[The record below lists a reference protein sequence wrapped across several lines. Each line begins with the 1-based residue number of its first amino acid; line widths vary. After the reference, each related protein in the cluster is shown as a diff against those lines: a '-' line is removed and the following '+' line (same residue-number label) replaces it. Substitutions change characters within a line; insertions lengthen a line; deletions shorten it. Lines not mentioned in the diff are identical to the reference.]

1 MGKFLV
7 VVAFFNNTEKHIEQT
22 FQNVLKQT
30 HQDWIL
36 IVGDDFSADPESRTK
51 LKNKVVKL
59 NDPRIIYYD
68 IKFKRELYLFQ
79 NFFKEYDY
87 DYHFTPGSDDIIDQ
101 NIFKVYNHHFQKYP
115 TVNYILSDFNRVDES
130 NNLQMLS
137 LIQPPTNYIEDF
149 NLRNKGEFN
158 TIYSKRS
165 GQHLYG
171 VGECMRRPVE
181 DKMYILKNCVSSND
195 SMNLFYNLSKGKHLH
210 IPRQLYT
217 YIRREGSI
225 SGVLSPEEHK
235 DFNLNANYY
244 IKNLPSSSAIPY
256 NPYKNIWLE
265 TSAISSC
272 KWLDTINE
280 FSLITD
286 SNINLDLL
294 KDLYPDKNIVI
305 NDFNHKN
312 QVVVWGKLNKDLK
325 TNLNLNSTHNCT
337 IFYSNEDFTLPSK
350 NITKQ
355 FSIASSKF
363 ILEIS
368 KYLEGYSYYN
378 YFRQCIVTRSTPTL
392 NKLLII
398 TPHLSTG
405 GGPQYILDFLHHKK
419 HEFSDIK
426 LVEFTNFSHHFLIQ
440 KNKLIKV
447 LGAENIHTLGEYG
460 ASEDVFIND
469 KEALIPIIDNYNPTT
484 IWMNGFPEVYEYRLP
499 PDHIMEKV
507 YAKDRT
513 YKIIGTTHNN
523 SFDFKNKKYIPDEF
537 MFCSS
542 KHIKDSEN
550 IDIPKKIWEVPIIKK
565 QKPNRESTLISLG
578 LDPNKLHILNVGLVS
593 PNKNQKS
600 IFDIAEQTLEKE
612 IQYHF
617 IGNHCFFDQ
626 TGITKTQRNLSNC
639 KLWGERSDV
648 DIFMSCMDVYLFPSK
663 KELNPLTIKEALSWD
678 MDVIANY
685 DKNYTDQYKD
695 LPNFQLIKDLN
706 VMEYIIQKSPQTPL
720 QEKNTINITFHNG
733 VKVEILGSEPSQYT
747 IKCFD
752 QKTNELIHEDTIK
765 NNMWT
770 SPNLKYFVDWK
781 VEVLEYGN
789 IIHEEVLNL
798 KNKRVVIDFKSK
810 SIGDTIAWFPYVEE
824 FRKKHKCQVICST
837 FHNDWFKSKYPKIV
851 FSQPGTSHLSIY
863 AIYNIG
869 WFYSENNKID
879 NDKNPHDVL
888 LHPLQKSASDIL
900 GLNYKEIKPKIK
912 SLPKSPIKEKY
923 VTISIQSTAQCKY
936 WNHPTGWQQ
945 VVDFLQFKGY
955 KVAVVDL
962 YREFGIEGFRNISPN
977 VDYYFNNNSLDK
989 VMSIIKGADFH
1000 IGTGSGLS
1008 WVAWA
1013 LNTYSIMIS
1022 SFSKPY
1028 CEFTTN
1034 NTRIYNDTPTSG
1046 YFNTHKLDPSNWN
1059 WYPFK
1064 EIKSMEDWYE
1074 TEDITPKQVIKSIKT
1089 HLL

>member
-1 MGKFLV
+1 MGKFLTV
-7 VVAFFNNTEKHIEQT
+7 VSLFNNTEKHIEQT

-36 IVGDDFSADPESRTK
+36 IVGDDFSADSEFRTQ
-51 LKNKVVKL
+51 LKNKIVDL

-115 TVNYILSDFNRVDES
+115 TVNYILSDFNRVDED

-137 LIQPPTNYIEDF
+137 LVQPPTNYIEDF

-171 VGECMRRPVE
+171 VGECMRRPAE
-181 DKMYILKNCVSSND
+181 DAMYIVKNCRSSND

-244 IKNLPSSSAIPY
+244 IKNLPPSSAIPY
-256 NPYKNIWLE
+256 NPYKKIWLE

-272 KWLDTINE
+272 NWLDKINE
-280 FSLITD
+280 FSLITNP
-286 SNINLDLL
+286 NINLNLL

-312 QVVVWGKLNKDLK
+312 QVVVWGELNNKLK
-325 TNLNLNSTHNCT
+325 TSLNLNSSTYCT
-337 IFYSNEDFTLPSK
+337 VFSSDENYSYPPE
-350 NITKQ
+350 NITEQ
-355 FSIASSKF
+355 FKISSSNF
-363 ILEIS
+363 RQELN
-368 KYLEGYSYYN
+368 KYLKDYSYYN

-392 NKLLII
+392 
-398 TPHLSTG
+398 
-405 GGPQYILDFLHHKK
+405 
-419 HEFSDIK
+419 
-426 LVEFTNFSHHFLIQ
+426 
-440 KNKLIKV
+440 
-447 LGAENIHTLGEYG
+447 
-460 ASEDVFIND
+460 
-469 KEALIPIIDNYNPTT
+469 
-484 IWMNGFPEVYEYRLP
+484 
-499 PDHIMEKV
+499 
-507 YAKDRT
+507 
-513 YKIIGTTHNN
+513 
-523 SFDFKNKKYIPDEF
+523 
-537 MFCSS
+537 
-542 KHIKDSEN
+542 
-550 IDIPKKIWEVPIIKK
+550 
-565 QKPNRESTLISLG
+565 
-578 LDPNKLHILNVGLVS
+578 
-593 PNKNQKS
+593 
-600 IFDIAEQTLEKE
+600 
-612 IQYHF
+612 
-617 IGNHCFFDQ
+617 
-626 TGITKTQRNLSNC
+626 
-639 KLWGERSDV
+639 
-648 DIFMSCMDVYLFPSK
+648 
-663 KELNPLTIKEALSWD
+663 
-678 MDVIANY
+678 
-685 DKNYTDQYKD
+685 
-695 LPNFQLIKDLN
+695 
-706 VMEYIIQKSPQTPL
+706 PL

-733 VKVEILGSEPSQYT
+733 VKVEILGDKSSQYT

-752 QKTNELIHEDTIK
+752 QKTNKLIYEDTIK

-781 VEVLEYGN
+781 VEVWEYGN
-789 IIHEEVLNL
+789 KIHEEVLNL
-798 KNKRVVIDFKSK
+798 KNKRVVIAFKSK

-837 FHNDWFKSKYPKIV
+837 FHNDWFKSKYPKIE
-851 FSQPGTSHLSIY
+851 FSKTYSSHSSIY

-869 WFYSENNKID
+869 WFYSKNNRID
-879 NDKNPHDVL
+879 NDKHPHDFL
-888 LHPLQKSASDIL
+888 LHPLQKTSSDIL

-912 SLPKSPIKEKY
+912 SLPKSLIKEKY

-945 VVDFLQFKGY
+945 VVDFVQSKGY
-955 KVAVVDL
+955 KVAVVDQ
-962 YREFGIEGFRNISPN
+962 YREFGVEGFRNISPTA
-977 VDYYFNNNSLDK
+977 DYYFNNSSLDE
-989 VMSIIKGADFH
+989 VMSIIKGAKFH
-1000 IGTGSGLS
+1000 IGIGSGLS
-1008 WVAWA
+1008 WVAWV
-1013 LNTYSIMIS
+1013 LNTHSIIIS

-1034 NTRIYNDTPTSG
+1034 CTRIYNDTPTSG

-1074 TEDITPKQVIKSIKT
+1074 TETITPKQVIQEIQT
-1089 HLL
+1089 LL